1 MQMQA
6 RIPPRECV
14 DRIRVPATYGTGAA
28 ADRVFLAASGPHAD
42 PKLLCGVG
50 VATAM
55 ARSSAVG
62 LGRAAIW
69 QRH

>member
-28 ADRVFLAASGPHAD
+28 ADRVFLAASGP
-42 PKLLCGVG
+42 KLLCGVG